1 METLYIKKAL
11 VGGDFSEV
19 VSLEPKT
26 KPLLKMER
34 RSGEGLERYWMEI
47 SVGGEEYIIP
57 DDLRSYTFEYSPRE
71 STSIAKSL
79 LKWGLAA
86 ASAELALGGTRGS
99 GIGKGAAS
107 VLLGKAAL
115 RTNSTKIKGYVIST
129 LQFSDHKILTFELK
143 TADWTKFDE
152 EISVLTFP
160 EVDKEF
166 QKIKGALENEVTL
179 LRSRFVELSGNDK
192 KTATARIKEVEEVI
206 EFQEEQHEKRRKIFK
221 SRTSTSPWALFKHY
235 FQLALGI
242 LILIFLVKL
251 AYDFIVYVMK

>member
-160 EVDKEF
+160 EVDNEF
-166 QKIKGALENEVTL
+166 QQTKALLKDELTLIRENFASL
-179 LRSRFVELSGNDK
+179 PK
-192 KTATARIKEVEEVI
+192 KEKKEATSRIKEVEEGI
-206 EFQEEQHEKRRKIFK
+206 QTHEKQHAKRRKIFK